1 MDITGTDRYKIEST
15 LGRGASGIVY
25 RAWDREFNRHVAI
38 KVAHKSRGYFIA
50 EDRLVGNLVHKNIVT
65 IYKVESVLD
74 VSYISMEYINGPDLR
89 KFCEQKTLLKPQ
101 RVIEIMIDVLK
112 GLFYAHGKGFIHKN
126 IKPSNII
133 INEKGMPG
141 ITDFGIAQMAGKNLQ
156 PGFWGTF
163 EYMSPEQLKGKEVT
177 MQSDIFSLGCVLYE
191 MLVGAR
197 PFRADNQYSVL
208 NQIIN
213 NNPKPLGTAMP
224 CRETLDPIINKALSK
239 DPARRY
245 QGCSDFAFDLS
256 KALGI
261 INRQDQLKKSSIL
274 RSISDHVNVFKTI
287 AASTRG

>member
-15 LGRGASGIVY
+15 LGQGASGIVY

-38 KVAHKSRGYFIA
+38 KIAHKAGGHFIA

-65 IYKVESVLD
+65 IYKVESMPD
-74 VSYISMEYINGPDLR
+74 ISYISMEYINGPDLR
-89 KFCEQKTLLKPQ
+89 KFCEKITLLKPQ
-101 RVIEIMIDVLK
+101 MVIAIMIDVLK

-133 INEKGMPG
+133 INEKGIPM

-156 PGFWGTF
+156 PGSWGTP

-191 MLVGAR
+191 MLGGKS
-197 PFRADNQYSVL
+197 PFRADNQYSVI

-213 NNPKPLGTAMP
+213 KNPETLGTAMP
-224 CRETLDPIINKALSK
+224 CREILDAIINKSLSK
-239 DPARRY
+239 DPAGRY
-245 QGCSDFAFDLS
+245 HRCSDFAFDLS

-261 INRQDQLKKSSIL
+261 INRQDQLKKASIL
-274 RSISDHVNVFKTI
+274 RSITDRVNVFKTI